1 VRSVH
6 FHLMMLASMLT
17 AASAGAADESPS
29 PPAVRPWSAMSIVQ
43 VMVVMGGT
51 SGMGVGAGIQM
62 TRTVTD
68 HVRIGGVFLAVPST
82 NNTESGCYYYRQC
95 FYSFYEL
102 APLVELHAFPMFFVD
117 PWVRGAIGPVV
128 IGPADQRRNDGS
140 PVGVS
145 ASAVA
150 GITFRVWHVAIA
162 PYAGITAITG
172 FTGPASTWGVQ
183 IGAEW

>member
-1 VRSVH
+1 
-6 FHLMMLASMLT
+6 MLT

-29 PPAVRPWSAMSIVQ
+29 PPAVRPWSAMLSPQ
-43 VMVVMGGT
+43 VLVGT
-51 SGMGVGAGIQM
+51 SGMGVGAGIQI
-62 TRTVTD
+62 TRTVTE
-68 HVRIGGVFLAVPST
+68 HVRIGGLFLAVPST
-82 NNTESGCYYYRQC
+82 LNTESSCYYYKQC

-117 PWVRGAIGPVV
+117 PWVRGAIGPVI
-128 IGPADQRRNDGS
+128 IGPADKGRKDGE
-140 PVGVS
+140 PLGMA

-172 FTGPASTWGVQ
+172 IPGPASTWGVQ